1 MGYGS
6 SGNLDKYV
14 SSVRTS
20 RSPFKEYKQYKSP
33 SPPRPRLNSSSPVP
47 VPRRRGRRFTLNDA
61 SLSCNRNDLRL
72 NRKQS
77 VSPETNDR
85 SYSEWNIPSLVKSKL
100 DMSVSSLEDSMRS
113 IKETETG

>member
-1 MGYGS
+1 MG
-6 SGNLDKYV
+6 
-14 SSVRTS
+14 
-20 RSPFKEYKQYKSP
+20 
-33 SPPRPRLNSSSPVP
+33 SSPVP
-47 VPRRRGRRFTLNDA
+47 VPRRRGRRCTLNDA

-85 SYSEWNIPSLVKSKL
+85 SYSEWNIPSLTKDKEIFVKSKL

-113 IKETETG
+113 IKETETGLPKNFDSIPPVSSETHISRAKSSRMSP